1 MKMYEIVN
9 FVSDVVF
16 KICVVMGIVY
26 LNLIVKELRED
37 RADDVS
43 IQLHLYYELRKKIER
58 LENEF
63 KEKFSKNKKGN

>member
-1 MKMYEIVN
+1 MKTYEIVN
-9 FVSDVVF
+9 FVSDIVF
-16 KICVVMGIVY
+16 KICVVMSIIY

-37 RADDVS
+37 RACDIS
-43 IQLHLYYELRKKIER
+43 TQLHLCHELRKKIER

>member
-1 MKMYEIVN
+1 MKTYEIIN

-16 KICVVMGIVY
+16 KICVVMSIVY

-37 RADDVS
+37 RVCDIS
-43 IQLHLYYELRKKIER
+43 SQLHLYHELRKKIER

>member
-1 MKMYEIVN
+1 MKTFEIVN
-9 FVSDVVF
+9 FVSDSVF